1 MERPILE
8 IIKNIEEIP
17 TLPMVAME
25 VMTLSK
31 SPDVSIKAIS
41 ECIHRDPPLAAKVL
55 KLANSAFYRRGTQ
68 EIDTLHRA
76 ILMMGLNEIINITT
90 SVSVLS
96 VLGTRDKGGESL
108 RIKFW
113 DHCVATGLIAR
124 HVDKKIRM
132 KAQGREFVGGLLHDI
147 GKIIFDEFFHEKF
160 MEAHALSIQRKCSMF
175 EAEKEVLGTTHMEVG
190 HFIAQKWGLPP
201 YIADINLYH
210 HQPGNAKF
218 KDITSLISIANL
230 LAKAKELSCGGDSV
244 SFVLKDQEAWHILRK
259 MGYSMDVLDI
269 ERITFEIEDI
279 GEEVKTYLSAVS
291 EEPVAEGANG

>member
-1 MERPILE
+1 MERPVIE

-31 SPDVSIKAIS
+31 TPGVSIKAIS
-41 ECIHRDPPLAAKVL
+41 ECIHKDPPLAAKVL
-55 KLANSAFYRRGTQ
+55 KLANSAFYRRGAQ

-90 SVSVLS
+90 TVSVLS
-96 VLGTRDKGGESL
+96 ILGMKDKRGESL

-124 HVDKKIRM
+124 HVDKNIRM
-132 KAQGREFVGGLLHDI
+132 KSQGREFVGGLLHDI
-147 GKIIFDEFFHEKF
+147 GKIIFDEFFHDKF
-160 MEAHALSIQRKCSMF
+160 MEAHALSIRKNCSMF
-175 EAEKEVLGTTHMEVG
+175 EAEKEVLGTTHMEAG

-201 YIADINLYH
+201 YLADINLYH
-210 HQPGNAKF
+210 HHPGKAQF
-218 KDITSLISIANL
+218 KDITALVSIANL

-244 SFVLKDQEAWHILRK
+244 SFVLKDQEAWQILRK
-259 MGYSMDVLDI
+259 MGYPMDVLDI

-279 GEEVKTYLSAVS
+279 GEEIKAYLSTVS
-291 EEPVAEGANG
+291 EEPVKEDNRG